1 MYVLFLCLCQHWP
14 ANDSVHICLDLFP
27 KGKHTA
33 PSKMQSQVVE
43 DKKAEGDLLDL
54 WKKKNTVA

>member
-1 MYVLFLCLCQHWP
+1 MCYFC
-14 ANDSVHICLDLFP
+14 ASVNTGQQMIQSIFCLDLFP

-43 DKKAEGDLLDL
+43 DRKAEGDLLDL
-54 WKKKNTVA
+54 